1 VQCITPPKIS
11 LPKRIIMDLRWVF
24 VLLYGCK
31 MHVHLV
37 HNTAGKKNKKSIL
50 AVHFGRFADWQER
63 WICVSNYI
71 FNVGDGLPKSIL
83 SSS

>member
-1 VQCITPPKIS
+1 
-11 LPKRIIMDLRWVF
+11 MDLRWVF

-50 AVHFGRFADWQER
+50 AVHFGRFADGKER
-63 WICVSNYI
+63 WLCVSNYI
-71 FNVGDGLPKSIL
+71 FNVGDVLPTSIP